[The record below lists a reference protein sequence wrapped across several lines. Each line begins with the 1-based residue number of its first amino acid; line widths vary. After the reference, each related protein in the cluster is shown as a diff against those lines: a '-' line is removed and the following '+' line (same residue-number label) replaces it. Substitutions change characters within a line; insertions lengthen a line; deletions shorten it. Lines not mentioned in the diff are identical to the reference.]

1 MGECAGPQGWWW
13 LGPVFLSPRLWK
25 FKVTVL
31 RAPFPPQLRP
41 WFVFWETAFSLKFLL
56 FFFLSPH
63 VHFPTEFSQYP
74 FPVCLW
80 GGHILLRYL
89 FPILLGN
96 CLGVLLPFT
105 PTHTHPLICI
115 APFYC
120 FLSSQDYLIPFYV
133 QVTFFRGAFWVET
146 GFSLTFAIVFP
157 SVAHQ
162 LPPPVSRCVCRNRN
176 DTKEEEGKKNP
187 R

>member
-1 MGECAGPQGWWW
+1 MKHDKKGGGRGAHTDVGFLMASQAEKAELRWESVLVPRVDGGLAPSSCPHVCGNLKLPFSELPFLHN
-13 LGPVFLSPRLWK
+13 LGRGLYSGKQPFLSS
-25 FKVTVL
+25 F
-31 RAPFPPQLRP
+31 F
-41 WFVFWETAFSLKFLL
+41 F

-105 PTHTHPLICI
+105 PTHTHTLICI

-133 QVTFFRGAFWVET
+133 QVTFFRGAF
-146 GFSLTFAIVFP
+146 
-157 SVAHQ
+157 
-162 LPPPVSRCVCRNRN
+162 
-176 DTKEEEGKKNP
+176 
-187 R
+187 